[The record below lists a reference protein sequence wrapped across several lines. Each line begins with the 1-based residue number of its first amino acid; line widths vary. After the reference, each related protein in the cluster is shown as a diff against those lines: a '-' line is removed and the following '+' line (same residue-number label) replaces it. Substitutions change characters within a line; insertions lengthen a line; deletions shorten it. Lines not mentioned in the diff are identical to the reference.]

1 MDWKKIGDF
10 LIGNGLPLL
19 GGAVGGPVGAG
30 VGKVIASA
38 IGAGSGEPDEV
49 MEILTADPNAVL
61 ELKKLEAENAHEF
74 RKIALESEIA
84 NLGEINKTMRE
95 EVGSEDAFVRRARP
109 FHIWA
114 LGISVLLEV
123 LAAVVAVFFAPEQIA
138 NLATLF
144 GAIAIPQSI
153 SAAVC
158 GVYMK
163 KRSDDKM
170 VAAGETPGPGLLGG
184 VLRALQR

>member
-61 ELKKLEAENAHEF
+61 ELKKIEAENAHEF
-74 RKIALESEIA
+74 RKIALEGEIA

-95 EVGSEDAFVRRARP
+95 EIKSEDPFVRRARP
-109 FHIWA
+109 ALVWA
-114 LGISVLLEV
+114 IGISVILEV
-123 LAAVVAVFFAPEQIA
+123 LAAVAVVFVAPAQLA
-138 NLATLF
+138 NLGTLY

-153 SAAVC
+153 AAGVC

-163 KRSDDKM
+163 KRSDDKL
-170 VAAGETPGPGLLGG
+170 VAAGGAPRPGLMQGI
-184 VLRALQR
+184 VSAIRR

>member
-1 MDWKKIGDF
+1 MDWGKIGDF

-38 IGAGSGEPDEV
+38 IGAGSGEPEEV
-49 MEILTADPNAVL
+49 MGILQGDPNAVL
-61 ELKKLEAENAHEF
+61 ELKKVEAEHRHELC
-74 RKIALESEIA
+74 KITLEGQIA
-84 NLGEINKTMRE
+84 NLGEINRTMRE
-95 EVGSEDAFVRRARP
+95 EMKSEDPFVRRARP

-123 LAAVVAVFFAPEQIA
+123 LAAVVAVFFAPEQLA

-144 GAIAIPQSI
+144 GAIAIPQGI

-158 GVYMK
+158 GIYIQ
-163 KRSDDKM
+163 KRSEDKL
-170 VAAGETPGPGLLGG
+170 VAAGGTPGPGLVGG
-184 VLRALQR
+184 VLSALRR